1 MARISVRS
9 GSLERSVAGRIPL
22 SHCRLPHRCELA
34 RTLPRIDKL
43 GVTGSSPV
51 PPIEKP
57 CIRAFC
63 CSAGDYGR
71 AVARMRRERERNHPS
86 ESSSLAWRGSEYR
99 HKIPRNESLGW
110 GDGGTRRAIRKRAL
124 RGAPGGLVG
133 GQLFELITLRK
144 SRVHAID
151 TGAPHTRARKLASR
165 RDGRTRAEQHEPTQ
179 FAGAHVTLL
188 AAVRGAIVQLRR
200 PRSTLALSSPA
211 VTQCPRAAH
220 GLESGH

>member
-1 MARISVRS
+1 
-9 GSLERSVAGRIPL
+9 
-22 SHCRLPHRCELA
+22 
-34 RTLPRIDKL
+34 
-43 GVTGSSPV
+43 
-51 PPIEKP
+51 
-57 CIRAFC
+57 
-63 CSAGDYGR
+63 
-71 AVARMRRERERNHPS
+71 MRRERERNHPS

-144 SRVHAID
+144 SRGHAID

-200 PRSTLALSSPA
+200 PRSTLALSSPGGDA
-211 VTQCPRAAH
+211 VSARRTRPRVGTLAPIGSVGA
-220 GLESGH
+220 GEGGRPRTESHPGRVRR